1 MVLAQDQAQ
10 INGKKLKV
18 QKYSIHTWTTDIQ
31 YRSKHN
37 QLGVKDIFPTS
48 GAVIIYVQKKK
59 KLNPY
64 ITPGLVLQTH
74 SIQYYKFSV
83 TDPFYSC
90 SIYKVI

>member
-59 KLNPY
+59 NL
-64 ITPGLVLQTH
+64 TH
-74 SIQYYKFSV
+74 ISHQ
-83 TDPFYSC
+83 D
-90 SIYKVI
+90 